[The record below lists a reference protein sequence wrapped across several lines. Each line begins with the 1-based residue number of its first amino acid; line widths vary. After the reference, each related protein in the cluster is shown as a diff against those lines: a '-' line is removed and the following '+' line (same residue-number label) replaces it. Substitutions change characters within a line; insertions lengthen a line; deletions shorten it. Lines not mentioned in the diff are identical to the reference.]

1 MSPSGS
7 DIVWRQ
13 IHWPL
18 PLDVGLAVGLMRR
31 LAASTTRTPIIW
43 ETRSIEGRVSHV
55 FGAAAHAIRVVDEA
69 VTSQVPSTTTSPAVG
84 ADQVDR
90 VARLKLRGQQF
101 HLAVDKTEH
110 AARAV
115 LGALAQA
122 HFKGERVLIQAV
134 LYAGADPVSTP
145 KRIPDPTQ
153 SWLSSLVFGERPA
166 TAELRASIRDKRSQH
181 VFNATLRVA
190 VAAASP
196 GRQETLLRSV
206 LDGLRV
212 VQSPGTLFELSSD
225 RSTSLTDAPSLHHRP
240 IILTSAE
247 IVALLGW
254 PVGAEDLPGMPAPHP
269 RLLAVPRK
277 LQKSNRTFATSN
289 APGADTALGIPI
301 SDALS
306 HTLAIGP
313 TGSGK
318 STVFLSLITADIAAG
333 RSVVVVDPKADLVA
347 DVLARIPVN
356 CRDRVVVLDPT
367 DEKPVGLNPLTATA
381 IGSELVADS
390 ILGIFRELFPSA
402 FGPRTSDIL
411 HASLLTLA
419 RTNGAT
425 LTWLPRLLTDARLR
439 ARLVG
444 AVSDDAELAHFWA
457 QYSAMSERQ
466 QLQHIGPVLSR
477 LRQFLLRPSLRR
489 VLEQAT
495 PRFELGSIF
504 TTPTILLVPLN
515 TGLLGNDAA
524 RLLGSLLV
532 SKLWQLTLG
541 RAALP
546 SDQRPPVSIYVDEAQ
561 EFLRLGGDLSD
572 ALARSRS
579 LGVAWHIAHQY
590 RDQLPPEMRSALDAN
605 ARNKIVFGLSA
616 KDARDFAAMAPTLT
630 AEDFMALPQ
639 FAVYANLMNGGQQ
652 TGWMSGVT
660 KPPPPVISDA
670 ADLRR
675 LSRQNF
681 GGTETSDMSGSEPS
695 GAPPGPPTSAP
706 TGRRP
711 RTAK

>member
-212 VQSPGTLFELSSD
+212 V
-225 RSTSLTDAPSLHHRP
+225 
-240 IILTSAE
+240 
-247 IVALLGW
+247 
-254 PVGAEDLPGMPAPHP
+254 
-269 RLLAVPRK
+269 
-277 LQKSNRTFATSN
+277 
-289 APGADTALGIPI
+289 
-301 SDALS
+301 
-306 HTLAIGP
+306 
-313 TGSGK
+313 
-318 STVFLSLITADIAAG
+318 
-333 RSVVVVDPKADLVA
+333 
-347 DVLARIPVN
+347 
-356 CRDRVVVLDPT
+356 
-367 DEKPVGLNPLTATA
+367 
-381 IGSELVADS
+381 
-390 ILGIFRELFPSA
+390 
-402 FGPRTSDIL
+402 
-411 HASLLTLA
+411 
-419 RTNGAT
+419 
-425 LTWLPRLLTDARLR
+425 
-439 ARLVG
+439 
-444 AVSDDAELAHFWA
+444 
-457 QYSAMSERQ
+457 
-466 QLQHIGPVLSR
+466 
-477 LRQFLLRPSLRR
+477 
-489 VLEQAT
+489 
-495 PRFELGSIF
+495 
-504 TTPTILLVPLN
+504 
-515 TGLLGNDAA
+515 
-524 RLLGSLLV
+524 
-532 SKLWQLTLG
+532 
-541 RAALP
+541 
-546 SDQRPPVSIYVDEAQ
+546 
-561 EFLRLGGDLSD
+561 
-572 ALARSRS
+572 
-579 LGVAWHIAHQY
+579 
-590 RDQLPPEMRSALDAN
+590 
-605 ARNKIVFGLSA
+605 
-616 KDARDFAAMAPTLT
+616 
-630 AEDFMALPQ
+630 
-639 FAVYANLMNGGQQ
+639 
-652 TGWMSGVT
+652 
-660 KPPPPVISDA
+660 
-670 ADLRR
+670 
-675 LSRQNF
+675 
-681 GGTETSDMSGSEPS
+681 
-695 GAPPGPPTSAP
+695 
-706 TGRRP
+706 
-711 RTAK
+711 